1 MGSIPELDR
10 SVLKLRDG
18 WGWDITCETRSLIYR
33 KKTFIYIFNPLVL
46 FSKFR
51 NKISVVSHTDLT
63 CVG

>member
-33 KKTFIYIFNPLVL
+33 KKNLHIYF
-46 FSKFR
+46 
-51 NKISVVSHTDLT
+51 
-63 CVG
+63 